1 MTKKEEQYIR
11 ELGQLYVKTGEYEH
25 VSCGGGFYPKYKP
38 VNVLDYIKEQEY
50 NENLNTYMKFRTA
63 QRYAMYSSCGGSFY
77 EKSSSGMYVKNENGK
92 YINIR
97 DLESKLKPEDIE
109 KRLMKLKSEKYKNH
123 LRFSKI
129 QMEGG
134 KYFAWVE
141 DPNGCFV
148 YDHKEQKFIDLSQE

>member
-1 MTKKEEQYIR
+1 MTEKEKQYIR
-11 ELGQLYVKTGEYEH
+11 ELGPLYVKKKNNNSVCGVETCERIDVIEYIEQ
-25 VSCGGGFYPKYKP
+25 
-38 VNVLDYIKEQEY
+38 QEY
-50 NENLNTYMKFRTA
+50 NEKLNTYMKYRTA
-63 QRYAMYSSCGGSFY
+63 QRYTMYSSCGGSFY
-77 EKSSSGMYVKNENGK
+77 EKSSTGMYVKNENGK

-109 KRLMKLKSEKYKNH
+109 RRLMKLKSEKYKNH
-123 LRFSKI
+123 IRFSKI

-134 KYFAWVE
+134 LYYAWVE

>member
-50 NENLNTYMKFRTA
+50 NENLI
-63 QRYAMYSSCGGSFY
+63 
-77 EKSSSGMYVKNENGK
+77 KNENGK

-123 LRFSKI
+123 IRFSKI